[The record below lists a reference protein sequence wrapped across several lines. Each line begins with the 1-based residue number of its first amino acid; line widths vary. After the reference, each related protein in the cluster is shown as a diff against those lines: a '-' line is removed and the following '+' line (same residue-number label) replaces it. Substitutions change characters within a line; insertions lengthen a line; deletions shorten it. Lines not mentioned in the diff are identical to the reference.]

1 MTGDPYEV
9 LGVSHGASEDE
20 IKQAY
25 RRLAKQYHPDLHPG
39 DAACAKKM
47 NEINEAYDLLKNPE
61 AYQAYR
67 QQQQQNAYQQAYR
80 QQQSAYQQQNQQ
92 YYDPFGFWSSQN
104 GNQNGQNQNYYRYT
118 YTYQP
123 GQSSDQSDPNTQYQW
138 TYRRPRHGGILSHLA
153 AARLA
158 SDQLLVQPVLPL
170 LLWRPFPTELRL
182 FRFVCPA
189 AVRLQFVRLRQRA
202 AELRG
207 APWVFSQ
214 KKLRLRPT
222 FVSKRWKRNSKT
234 IAAARKTP
242 LNAWQ
247 MMPGARLCSRFCR
260 SMTT

>member
-47 NEINEAYDLLKNPE
+47 NEINEAYDLLKNPQ

-92 YYDPFGFWSSQN
+92 YYDPFGFWSSQS
-104 GNQNGQNQNYYRYT
+104 R
-118 YTYQP
+118 
-123 GQSSDQSDPNTQYQW
+123 QSERSGHEPELLPLHLHLSARAAAPTQHEPNTQYQW
-138 TYRRPRHGGILSHLA
+138 TYRRPRQRRDSAQDHRRVPHLA

-158 SDQLLVQPVLPL
+158 L
-170 LLWRPFPTELRL
+170 
-182 FRFVCPA
+182 
-189 AVRLQFVRLRQRA
+189 
-202 AELRG
+202 
-207 APWVFSQ
+207 
-214 KKLRLRPT
+214 
-222 FVSKRWKRNSKT
+222 
-234 IAAARKTP
+234 
-242 LNAWQ
+242 
-247 MMPGARLCSRFCR
+247 
-260 SMTT
+260 